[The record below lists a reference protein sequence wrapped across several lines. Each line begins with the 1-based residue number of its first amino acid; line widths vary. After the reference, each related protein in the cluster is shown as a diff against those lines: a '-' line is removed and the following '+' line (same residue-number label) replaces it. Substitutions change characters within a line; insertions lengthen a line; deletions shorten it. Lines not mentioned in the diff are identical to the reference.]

1 MAECHLQLA
10 HLYELAGAKKL
21 AAMEYKIFLRK
32 VPDHPDKKRFEK
44 YIKDNPA

>member
-21 AAMEYKIFLRK
+21 AAHEYALFMAK
-32 VPDHPDKKRFEK
+32 VPDHPDRKKFEK
-44 YIKDNPA
+44 YIKDNPE